1 MSSKL
6 TIGFRLEDENGGR
19 YTQNS
24 TFEVFAELGETN
36 LEAIGRQLNCFLK
49 QCGYARKN
57 DLIFMEDITEDE
69 YDELLDCL
77 CDIREDQEDDKEND
91 E

>member
-1 MSSKL
+1 MSTKI
-6 TIGFRLEDENGGR
+6 TIGFRLEDEHGGR

-24 TFEVFAELGETN
+24 TFEVFTELGETN

-49 QCGYARKN
+49 QCGYVREN

-69 YDELLDCL
+69 YNELLDCL
-77 CDIREDQEDDKEND
+77 CDIRENQEEYEGDDE
-91 E
+91 